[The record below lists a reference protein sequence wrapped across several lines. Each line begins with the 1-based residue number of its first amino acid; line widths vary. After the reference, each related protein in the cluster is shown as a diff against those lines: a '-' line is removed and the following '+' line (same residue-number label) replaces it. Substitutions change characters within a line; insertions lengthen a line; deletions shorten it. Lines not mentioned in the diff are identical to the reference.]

1 MQVTRLDWPE
11 IVPPKLQ
18 KACDCDLDI
27 VANEVKEGVSH
38 LYQLTSDKADLL
50 VVTRGEIY
58 PDCKELVIVCVA
70 GEGMEQVGQFLIDN
84 ARALGFD
91 SIRYHCKNQA
101 TQRLYE
107 RYGFA
112 GEEVERVYK
121 VTLGGG
127 NGQ

>member
-11 IVPPKLQ
+11 SVPPKLK
-18 KACDCDLDI
+18 KACGEDVKV
-27 VANEVKEGVSH
+27 VAQEVREGISH
-38 LYQLTSDKADLL
+38 LYQIVGNAVDLL
-50 VVTRGEIY
+50 VVTRGEEY
-58 PDCKELVIVCVA
+58 PNGKELVIECVA
-70 GEGMEQVGQFLIDN
+70 GIGMEQVGQFLIDN
-84 ARALGFD
+84 ARNLGFD
-91 SIRYHCKNQA
+91 TIRYHCQNQA
-101 TQRLYE
+101 VQRLYE